1 MIKNEGKN
9 QNSENHSRVFCQI
22 REGLSEAIELEKS
35 SGSDRVPFDMGPD
48 LSMNSPER
56 FSKRKP
62 EMTFIPAGSAARDAH
77 GHRYGS
83 ELLELDNV
91 MLDKLRQGQQLAVE
105 INQGEY
111 VLFLQYRDKELN
123 RQ

>member
-62 EMTFIPAGSAARDAH
+62 EMTFIPAGSA
-77 GHRYGS
+77 G
-83 ELLELDNV
+83 
-91 MLDKLRQGQQLAVE
+91 MLMVIGMGASC
-105 INQGEY
+105 
-111 VLFLQYRDKELN
+111 LN
-123 RQ
+123 WIM